1 MRPASVVP
9 TKRGAMSRLHL
20 PSGRDLRA
28 ALVLLG
34 CAATLGLTAGCTKKK
49 APGPPPPPPV
59 AVARAESMEVP
70 IEIGTIGTGEAIVTV
85 EIRSQVTAQLES
97 ILFEEGQGVDAGDT
111 LFVLDRRILE
121 QALDS
126 ARASLRRNRAQAV
139 YAAREAERFTT
150 LARQGAVSQQDAELR
165 RTASKSAQEAVAVD
179 EAAVQQAEVNLGFAR
194 IVAPI
199 QGKTGSLNVHVGDQI
214 KANDTLAMVSIRQ
227 ISPIYVSFSVQGDRL
242 NEIREAD
249 EKGELEVIA
258 LPRSGQ
264 RDEHRGKLTF
274 IDNAVD
280 VTTGTILLKGTFPND
295 DEELWPG
302 QFVDVTLV
310 VGHLHDAVVVPSAA
324 VQTGQQGLY
333 VFVVN
338 RERKADV
345 RQVELG
351 PTFRDRSVIAKGVQ
365 AGELVVTDGHL
376 RLQPGIEVEVR
387 EPPGAPAP

>member
-1 MRPASVVP
+1 MA
-9 TKRGAMSRLHL
+9 RLQT

-34 CAATLGLTAGCTKKK
+34 CAAILVAVPGCKEKK

-59 AVARAESMEVP
+59 DVARAESREVP
-70 IEIGTIGTGEAIVTV
+70 IEITTIGTGAAIVTV

-97 ILFEEGQGVDAGDT
+97 ILFDEGQEVEEGYV
-111 LFVLDRRILE
+111 LFRLDRRQFV

-126 ARASLRRNRAQAV
+126 ARASLRRDKDQAT
-139 YAAREAERFTT
+139 YAAREAKRFTV
-150 LARQGAVSQQDAELR
+150 LEAQGAVSRQDAELR
-165 RTASKSAQEAVAVD
+165 RTASASAQQAVAAD
-179 EAAVQQAEVNLGFAR
+179 EAAVRQAELNLEYTEIA
-194 IVAPI
+194 API
-199 QGKTGSLNVHVGDQI
+199 AGKTGSLNVHVGDQI

-227 ISPIYVSFSVQGDRL
+227 ISPIYVSFSVPGDRL
-242 NEIREAD
+242 NEIRAAD

-258 LPRSGQ
+258 LPRSGP
-264 RDEHRGKLTF
+264 RDEHRGALTF
-274 IDNAVD
+274 IDNSVD
-280 VTTGTILLKGTFPND
+280 VTTGTILLKGTFPNE

-333 VFVVN
+333 VFVIDDQQ
-338 RERKADV
+338 KADV

-351 PTFRDRSVIAKGVQ
+351 PTFGDRSVLRTGVK
-365 AGELVVTDGHL
+365 AGELVVTDGQL
-376 RLQPGIEVEVR
+376 RLQPGTKVEVR
-387 EPPGAPAP
+387 NPPPGPAP